1 MSNPKA
7 FTSYIENENK
17 LNMLTDEQAGRLYKS
32 LFAYARTGEAPNFS
46 EDPLL
51 AYAFADFVID
61 IDRDCKKYEETCR
74 RRSEAGKKGGR
85 PKAQIDESYDDN
97 DETEEDLEKQNKAKK
112 AIAFSGK
119 QNKTKLFQES
129 KKSKAKT
136 KAKAKAKVN
145 TDVFTYEGEPD
156 YPDFEKRAEFV
167 LKEFQRFCPDL
178 IQPDKLTDHRR
189 RLIYQAEIDGV
200 NFERVFTRA
209 QKSDFLTGRDGK
221 GGGFGID
228 WVLEPNNRQKIIEGN
243 YDNRGHPKAS
253 VYSVDNASF
262 DVSKFEKSSMFDD

>member
-61 IDRDCKKYEETCR
+61 IDRDRKKYEETCR

-97 DETEEDLEKQNKAKK
+97 DETEEDLEKAK
-112 AIAFSGK
+112 
-119 QNKTKLFQES
+119 QS
-129 KKSKAKT
+129 KKSNCFFGKAKQ
-136 KAKAKAKVN
+136 N
-145 TDVFTYEGEPD
+145 
-156 YPDFEKRAEFV
+156 
-167 LKEFQRFCPDL
+167 
-178 IQPDKLTDHRR
+178 
-189 RLIYQAEIDGV
+189 
-200 NFERVFTRA
+200 
-209 QKSDFLTGRDGK
+209 
-221 GGGFGID
+221 
-228 WVLEPNNRQKIIEGN
+228 
-243 YDNRGHPKAS
+243 
-253 VYSVDNASF
+253 
-262 DVSKFEKSSMFDD
+262 